1 MKIDSPSSIT
11 SREASI
17 RLEWISTR
25 ILPGVAVL
33 LLSIPL
39 CQWADSI
46 LPDDIVPVYV
56 IYMMSVTV
64 LWSTYMAVQY
74 AFVGIALTWKNKT
87 HACTNQTAT
96 NESTA
101 QKPVFLLEA
110 MPIINESENID
121 TICKVETIEEISEAE
136 VVEDVCV
143 AETEELTKE
152 NHASSTYQ
160 QGIDDF
166 YQSQAE
172 SQKKKLDTIHEYLLY
187 IMSPFVYEEDMDEFC
202 TDLLRFAMNHNYRP
216 EVEWKRYKTKLS
228 SFDVRHMVWSI
239 ATRLG
244 LGKGKVYS
252 NDDCACY
259 IERRF
264 ASLCVTASGEQEPD
278 CHIQQRPDSLRLPWE
293 RRTAVSYSFATG
305 WRERLK
311 LISLTNP
318 ASKHKHHITGHIRYK
333 TLVWLYCVYTFLVI
347 NLTQNTAKIS
357 TVIHYTYVFDVIK
370 IHFKNLF

>member
-25 ILPGVAVL
+25 ILPGVAVF

-39 CQWADSI
+39 CQWADSN
-46 LPDDIVPVYV
+46 LPDGIIPVSIIYLMIV
-56 IYMMSVTV
+56 II

-74 AFVGIALTWKNKT
+74 AFVGIA
-87 HACTNQTAT
+87 QTRKAKDKVT
-96 NESTA
+96 MENSNPHEEDGQA
-101 QKPVFLLEA
+101 PVFLLEA
-110 MPIINESENID
+110 MPIVAESNVNES
-121 TICKVETIEEISEAE
+121 ICDAE
-136 VVEDVCV
+136 VVEEIAEKTIATDSKVISEEANPDNEPSTVSV
-143 AETEELTKE
+143 AP
-152 NHASSTYQ
+152 ASSTYQ

-166 YQSQAE
+166 YQSQAA

-202 TDLLRFAMNHNYRP
+202 TDLLRFAMDHNYRP

-228 SFDVRHMVWSI
+228 SFDVRHLVWSI
-239 ATRLG
+239 AIRLG

-264 ASLCVTASGEQEPD
+264 ASLCVTASGEPLS
-278 CHIQQRPDSLRLPWE
+278 HSTLR
-293 RRTAVSYSFATG
+293 
-305 WRERLK
+305 
-311 LISLTNP
+311 
-318 ASKHKHHITGHIRYK
+318 
-333 TLVWLYCVYTFLVI
+333 
-347 NLTQNTAKIS
+347 NLTVTSNSDQ
-357 TVIHYTYVFDVIK
+357 IHCDIQGADGL
-370 IHFKNLF
+370 LFHIPSQLGIEKD

>member
-39 CQWADSI
+39 CQWADSN
-46 LPDDIVPVYV
+46 LPDGIVPVSIIYLMIV
-56 IYMMSVTV
+56 II
-64 LWSTYMAVQY
+64 LWSIYMAVQY
-74 AFVGIALTWKNKT
+74 AFVGIAQTRKT
-87 HACTNQTAT
+87 KDKASINNNNSHEEDVQA
-96 NESTA
+96 
-101 QKPVFLLEA
+101 PVFLLEA

-121 TICKVETIEEISEAE
+121 TICEVETSEEINETE
-136 VVEDVCV
+136 IVEDVC
-143 AETEELTKE
+143 AEDTEVLAKD
-152 NHASSTYQ
+152 NHASATYQ

-228 SFDVRHMVWSI
+228 SFYVRHLVWSI
-239 ATRLG
+239 AIRLG

-264 ASLCVTASGEQEPD
+264 ASLCVTASGEPLS
-278 CHIQQRPDSLRLPWE
+278 HSTLR
-293 RRTAVSYSFATG
+293 
-305 WRERLK
+305 
-311 LISLTNP
+311 
-318 ASKHKHHITGHIRYK
+318 
-333 TLVWLYCVYTFLVI
+333 
-347 NLTQNTAKIS
+347 NLTVTSNSDQ
-357 TVIHYTYVFDVIK
+357 IHCDIQGADGL
-370 IHFKNLF
+370 LFHIPSQLGLEKD

>member
-39 CQWADSI
+39 CQWVDSI
-46 LPDDIVPVYV
+46 LPDDVVPIGI

-64 LWSTYMAVQY
+64 LWSLYMAVQY
-74 AFVGIALTWKNKT
+74 AFVGIA
-87 HACTNQTAT
+87 QTRKAKDKVSID
-96 NESTA
+96 NNNPHEEDGQA
-101 QKPVFLLEA
+101 PVFLLEA
-110 MPIINESENID
+110 MPVYNESEI
-121 TICKVETIEEISEAE
+121 IEAACELENAEEVCEAE
-136 VVEDVCV
+136 VAEDVC
-143 AETEELTKE
+143 EEKTEELPKE

-166 YQSQAE
+166 YQIQAE
-172 SQKKKLDTIHEYLLY
+172 CQKKKLDTIHEYLLY
-187 IMSPFVYEEDMDEFC
+187 IMSPFIYEEDMDEFC
-202 TDLLRFAMNHNYRP
+202 TDLLRFAMDHNYRP

-228 SFDVRHMVWSI
+228 SFDVRHLVWSI
-239 ATRLG
+239 AIRLG

-264 ASLCVTASGEQEPD
+264 ASLCVTASGEPLS
-278 CHIQQRPDSLRLPWE
+278 HSTLR
-293 RRTAVSYSFATG
+293 
-305 WRERLK
+305 
-311 LISLTNP
+311 
-318 ASKHKHHITGHIRYK
+318 
-333 TLVWLYCVYTFLVI
+333 
-347 NLTQNTAKIS
+347 NLTVTSNSDQ
-357 TVIHYTYVFDVIK
+357 IHCDIQGADGL
-370 IHFKNLF
+370 LFHIPSQLGVEKG

>member
-39 CQWADSI
+39 CQWADSN
-46 LPDDIVPVYV
+46 LPDGIVPVSIIYLIIV
-56 IYMMSVTV
+56 II
-64 LWSTYMAVQY
+64 LWSMYLAVQY
-74 AFVGIALTWKNKT
+74 AFVGIA
-87 HACTNQTAT
+87 QTRKAKINAT
-96 NESTA
+96 TDNNNPHEEDVQT
-101 QKPVFLLEA
+101 PIFLLEA
-110 MPIINESENID
+110 MPMVAESNVNESVCD
-121 TICKVETIEEISEAE
+121 AE
-136 VVEDVCV
+136 VVEEIVEKTTVTDSKVISE
-143 AETEELTKE
+143 ETNPGNEPSTVSAAS
-152 NHASSTYQ
+152 ASSTYQ

-202 TDLLRFAMNHNYRP
+202 TDLLRFATDHNYRP

-228 SFDVRHMVWSI
+228 SFDVRHLVWSI
-239 ATRLG
+239 AIRLG

-264 ASLCVTASGEQEPD
+264 ASLCVTASGEPLS
-278 CHIQQRPDSLRLPWE
+278 HSTLR
-293 RRTAVSYSFATG
+293 
-305 WRERLK
+305 
-311 LISLTNP
+311 
-318 ASKHKHHITGHIRYK
+318 
-333 TLVWLYCVYTFLVI
+333 
-347 NLTQNTAKIS
+347 NLTVTSNSDQ
-357 TVIHYTYVFDVIK
+357 IHCDIQGADGL
-370 IHFKNLF
+370 LFHIPSQLGIEKG

>member
-74 AFVGIALTWKNKT
+74 AFVGIA
-87 HACTNQTAT
+87 QTRKAKDKVSID
-96 NESTA
+96 NSNSHEEDGQA
-101 QKPVFLLEA
+101 PVFLLEA
-110 MPIINESENID
+110 MPMVAESNGTESVCN
-121 TICKVETIEEISEAE
+121 AE
-136 VVEDVCV
+136 VVEEI
-143 AETEELTKE
+143 AEKTIATDSKVISEEA
-152 NHASSTYQ
+152 NHPDNEASTVSAASASSTYQ

-187 IMSPFVYEEDMDEFC
+187 IMSPFIYEEDMDEFC
-202 TDLLRFAMNHNYRP
+202 TDLLRFAMDHNYRP

-264 ASLCVTASGEQEPD
+264 ASLCVTASGEPLS
-278 CHIQQRPDSLRLPWE
+278 HNTLR
-293 RRTAVSYSFATG
+293 
-305 WRERLK
+305 
-311 LISLTNP
+311 
-318 ASKHKHHITGHIRYK
+318 
-333 TLVWLYCVYTFLVI
+333 
-347 NLTQNTAKIS
+347 NLTVTSNSDQ
-357 TVIHYTYVFDVIK
+357 IHCDYPGKDGL
-370 IHFKNLF
+370 LFHIPLQLGGEKG

>member
-39 CQWADSI
+39 CQWADSN
-46 LPDDIVPVYV
+46 LPNGIIPVSIIYLMIV
-56 IYMMSVTV
+56 IV
-64 LWSTYMAVQY
+64 LWSMYMAVQY
-74 AFVGIALTWKNKT
+74 AFVEIAQTKKAKINAT
-87 HACTNQTAT
+87 TNNSNPHEEDGQA
-96 NESTA
+96 
-101 QKPVFLLEA
+101 PVFLLEA
-110 MPIINESENID
+110 MPIVAESNVNES
-121 TICKVETIEEISEAE
+121 ICDAE
-136 VVEDVCV
+136 VVEEIAEKTIATDSKVISEEANPDNEPSTVSV
-143 AETEELTKE
+143 AP
-152 NHASSTYQ
+152 ASSTYQ

-202 TDLLRFAMNHNYRP
+202 TDLLRFAMDHNYRP

-228 SFDVRHMVWSI
+228 SFDVRHLVWSI
-239 ATRLG
+239 AIRLG

-264 ASLCVTASGEQEPD
+264 ASLCVTASGEPLS
-278 CHIQQRPDSLRLPWE
+278 HNTLR
-293 RRTAVSYSFATG
+293 
-305 WRERLK
+305 
-311 LISLTNP
+311 
-318 ASKHKHHITGHIRYK
+318 
-333 TLVWLYCVYTFLVI
+333 
-347 NLTQNTAKIS
+347 NLTVTSNSDQ
-357 TVIHYTYVFDVIK
+357 IHCDYPGKDGL
-370 IHFKNLF
+370 LFHIPSQLGCVCP

>member
-39 CQWADSI
+39 CQWADSN
-46 LPDDIVPVYV
+46 LPDGIVPVSIIYLMIV
-56 IYMMSVTV
+56 II

-74 AFVGIALTWKNKT
+74 AFVGIA
-87 HACTNQTAT
+87 QTRKAKDKVT
-96 NESTA
+96 MENSNPHKEDGQA
-101 QKPVFLLEA
+101 PFFLLEA
-110 MPIINESENID
+110 MPIVAESNVNES
-121 TICKVETIEEISEAE
+121 ICDAE
-136 VVEDVCV
+136 VVEEIAEKTIATDSKVISEEANPDNEPSTVSV
-143 AETEELTKE
+143 AP
-152 NHASSTYQ
+152 ASSTYQ

-166 YQSQAE
+166 YQSQAA

-202 TDLLRFAMNHNYRP
+202 TDLLKFATDHNYRP

-228 SFDVRHMVWSI
+228 SIDVRHLVWNI

-244 LGKGKVYS
+244 LGKGKIYS

-259 IERRF
+259 IECRF
-264 ASLCVTASGEQEPD
+264 ASSCKMANGEPLS
-278 CHIQQRPDSLRLPWE
+278 HNTLR
-293 RRTAVSYSFATG
+293 
-305 WRERLK
+305 
-311 LISLTNP
+311 
-318 ASKHKHHITGHIRYK
+318 
-333 TLVWLYCVYTFLVI
+333 
-347 NLTQNTAKIS
+347 NLTVTSNSDQ
-357 TVIHYTYVFDVIK
+357 IHCDYPGKDGL
-370 IHFKNLF
+370 LFHIPSQLGSSC

>member
-39 CQWADSI
+39 CQWADSN
-46 LPDDIVPVYV
+46 LPDDIVPVGI
-56 IYMMSVTV
+56 IYMMSVIV
-64 LWSTYMAVQY
+64 LWSMYMAVQY
-74 AFVGIALTWKNKT
+74 AFVGIAQTWKTKT
-87 HACTNQTAT
+87 HACNNQTAT
-96 NESTA
+96 DESTA
-101 QKPVFLLEA
+101 QKPVSLLEA
-110 MPIINESENID
+110 MPVVAASNVNESVCDAEM
-121 TICKVETIEEISEAE
+121 VEEIAEKTTVTDSKLISEEANP
-136 VVEDVCV
+136 D
-143 AETEELTKE
+143 KE
-152 NHASSTYQ
+152 PSTASTAPVSSTYQ

-202 TDLLRFAMNHNYRP
+202 TDLLRFAMDHNYRP

-228 SFDVRHMVWSI
+228 SFDVRHLVWSI
-239 ATRLG
+239 AIRLG

-264 ASLCVTASGEQEPD
+264 ASLCVTASGEPLS
-278 CHIQQRPDSLRLPWE
+278 HSTLR
-293 RRTAVSYSFATG
+293 
-305 WRERLK
+305 
-311 LISLTNP
+311 
-318 ASKHKHHITGHIRYK
+318 
-333 TLVWLYCVYTFLVI
+333 
-347 NLTQNTAKIS
+347 NLTVTSNSDQ
-357 TVIHYTYVFDVIK
+357 IHCDIQGADGL
-370 IHFKNLF
+370 LFHIPSQLGLEKD

>member
-11 SREASI
+11 PREASI

-39 CQWADSI
+39 SQWADSI

-74 AFVGIALTWKNKT
+74 AFVGIA
-87 HACTNQTAT
+87 QTRKAKDKVSIDNSNSHEEDGQT
-96 NESTA
+96 
-101 QKPVFLLEA
+101 PVFLLEA
-110 MPIINESENID
+110 MPIVAESNVNESVCD
-121 TICKVETIEEISEAE
+121 AE
-136 VVEDVCV
+136 VVEEIAEKTTITDSKVISEEVNPVNEPSTV
-143 AETEELTKE
+143 ATAP
-152 NHASSTYQ
+152 ASSTYQ

-172 SQKKKLDTIHEYLLY
+172 SQKRKLDTIHEYLLY

-202 TDLLRFAMNHNYRP
+202 TDLLRFAMDHNYRP

-228 SFDVRHMVWSI
+228 SFDVRHLVWSI
-239 ATRLG
+239 AIRLG

-264 ASLCVTASGEQEPD
+264 ASLCVTASGEPLS
-278 CHIQQRPDSLRLPWE
+278 HSTLR
-293 RRTAVSYSFATG
+293 
-305 WRERLK
+305 
-311 LISLTNP
+311 
-318 ASKHKHHITGHIRYK
+318 
-333 TLVWLYCVYTFLVI
+333 
-347 NLTQNTAKIS
+347 NLTVTSNSDQ
-357 TVIHYTYVFDVIK
+357 IHCDIQGEDGL
-370 IHFKNLF
+370 LFHIPSQLGVEKDRR

>member
-11 SREASI
+11 PREASI

-39 CQWADSI
+39 CQWADSN
-46 LPDDIVPVYV
+46 LPDGIVPVSIIYLMIV
-56 IYMMSVTV
+56 II
-64 LWSTYMAVQY
+64 LWSMYMAVQY
-74 AFVGIALTWKNKT
+74 AFVGMVQTRKT
-87 HACTNQTAT
+87 KDKVTMENSNPHEEDVQA
-96 NESTA
+96 
-101 QKPVFLLEA
+101 PVFLLEA
-110 MPIINESENID
+110 MPIVAESNVNES
-121 TICKVETIEEISEAE
+121 ICDAE
-136 VVEDVCV
+136 VVEEIAEKTIATDSKVISEEANPDNVPSTVSV
-143 AETEELTKE
+143 AP
-152 NHASSTYQ
+152 ASSTYQ

-202 TDLLRFAMNHNYRP
+202 TDLLRFAMDHNYRP

-228 SFDVRHMVWSI
+228 SFDVRHLVWSI
-239 ATRLG
+239 AIRLG

-264 ASLCVTASGEQEPD
+264 ASLCVTASGEPLS
-278 CHIQQRPDSLRLPWE
+278 HSTLR
-293 RRTAVSYSFATG
+293 
-305 WRERLK
+305 
-311 LISLTNP
+311 
-318 ASKHKHHITGHIRYK
+318 
-333 TLVWLYCVYTFLVI
+333 
-347 NLTQNTAKIS
+347 NLTVTSNSDQ
-357 TVIHYTYVFDVIK
+357 IHCDIQGADGL
-370 IHFKNLF
+370 LFHIPSQLGVEKD

>member
-74 AFVGIALTWKNKT
+74 AFVGIA
-87 HACTNQTAT
+87 QTRKAKDKVSIDNSNSHEEDGQT
-96 NESTA
+96 
-101 QKPVFLLEA
+101 PVFLLEA
-110 MPIINESENID
+110 MPIVAESNVNESVCD
-121 TICKVETIEEISEAE
+121 AE
-136 VVEDVCV
+136 VVEEIAEKTTITDSKVISEEVNPVNEPSTV
-143 AETEELTKE
+143 ATAP
-152 NHASSTYQ
+152 ASSTYQ

-172 SQKKKLDTIHEYLLY
+172 SQKRKLDTIHEYLLY
-187 IMSPFVYEEDMDEFC
+187 IMSPFIYEEDMDEFC
-202 TDLLRFAMNHNYRP
+202 TDLLRFAMDHNYRP

-228 SFDVRHMVWSI
+228 SFDVRHLVWSI
-239 ATRLG
+239 AIRLG

-264 ASLCVTASGEQEPD
+264 ASLCVTASGEPLS
-278 CHIQQRPDSLRLPWE
+278 HSTLR
-293 RRTAVSYSFATG
+293 
-305 WRERLK
+305 
-311 LISLTNP
+311 
-318 ASKHKHHITGHIRYK
+318 
-333 TLVWLYCVYTFLVI
+333 
-347 NLTQNTAKIS
+347 NLTVTSNSDQ
-357 TVIHYTYVFDVIK
+357 IHCDIQGEDGL
-370 IHFKNLF
+370 LFHIPSQLGVEKDRR

>member
-11 SREASI
+11 SRDASI

-74 AFVGIALTWKNKT
+74 AFVGIA
-87 HACTNQTAT
+87 QTRKAKDKVSIDNSNSHEEDGQT
-96 NESTA
+96 
-101 QKPVFLLEA
+101 PVFLLEA
-110 MPIINESENID
+110 MPIVAESNVNESVCD
-121 TICKVETIEEISEAE
+121 AE
-136 VVEDVCV
+136 VVEEIAEKTTITDSMVISEEVNPVNEPSTV
-143 AETEELTKE
+143 ATAP
-152 NHASSTYQ
+152 ASSTYQ

-172 SQKKKLDTIHEYLLY
+172 SQKRKLDTIHEYLLY

-202 TDLLRFAMNHNYRP
+202 TDLLRFAMDHNYRP

-264 ASLCVTASGEQEPD
+264 ASLCVTASGEPLS
-278 CHIQQRPDSLRLPWE
+278 HNTLR
-293 RRTAVSYSFATG
+293 
-305 WRERLK
+305 
-311 LISLTNP
+311 
-318 ASKHKHHITGHIRYK
+318 
-333 TLVWLYCVYTFLVI
+333 
-347 NLTQNTAKIS
+347 NLTVTSNSDQ
-357 TVIHYTYVFDVIK
+357 IHCDYPGKDGL
-370 IHFKNLF
+370 LFHIPLQLGGEKG

>member
-39 CQWADSI
+39 CQWADSN
-46 LPDDIVPVYV
+46 LPDGIVPVSIIYLIIV
-56 IYMMSVTV
+56 II
-64 LWSTYMAVQY
+64 LWSMYLAVQY
-74 AFVGIALTWKNKT
+74 AFVGIAQTRKNKT
-87 HACTNQTAT
+87 HACNNQTAT

-110 MPIINESENID
+110 MPMVAESNVNESVCD
-121 TICKVETIEEISEAE
+121 AE
-136 VVEDVCV
+136 VVEEIVEKTTVKDSKVIS
-143 AETEELTKE
+143 EEANPDNEPSTVSAAS
-152 NHASSTYQ
+152 ASSTYQ

-202 TDLLRFAMNHNYRP
+202 TDLLRFAMDHNYRP
-216 EVEWKRYKTKLS
+216 EVEWKRFKTRLS
-228 SFDVRHMVWSI
+228 SFDVRHLVWSI
-239 ATRLG
+239 AIRLG

-264 ASLCVTASGEQEPD
+264 ASLCVTGSGEPLS
-278 CHIQQRPDSLRLPWE
+278 HSTLR
-293 RRTAVSYSFATG
+293 
-305 WRERLK
+305 
-311 LISLTNP
+311 
-318 ASKHKHHITGHIRYK
+318 
-333 TLVWLYCVYTFLVI
+333 
-347 NLTQNTAKIS
+347 NLTVTSNSDQ
-357 TVIHYTYVFDVIK
+357 IHCDIQGADGL
-370 IHFKNLF
+370 LFHIPSQLGIEKD

>member
-74 AFVGIALTWKNKT
+74 AFVGIA
-87 HACTNQTAT
+87 QTRKAKDKVSIDNSNFHEEDGQT
-96 NESTA
+96 
-101 QKPVFLLEA
+101 PVFLLEA
-110 MPIINESENID
+110 MPIVAESNVNESLCD
-121 TICKVETIEEISEAE
+121 AE
-136 VVEDVCV
+136 VVEEIAEKTTITDSKVISEEVNPVNEPSTV
-143 AETEELTKE
+143 ATAP
-152 NHASSTYQ
+152 ASSTYQ

-172 SQKKKLDTIHEYLLY
+172 NQKKKLDTIHEYLLY
-187 IMSPFVYEEDMDEFC
+187 IMSPFVYEEDMDDFC
-202 TDLLRFAMNHNYRP
+202 TDLLRFAMDHNYRP
-216 EVEWKRYKTKLS
+216 KVEWKRFKTKLS
-228 SFDVRHMVWSI
+228 SFDVRHLVWSI
-239 ATRLG
+239 AIRLG

-264 ASLCVTASGEQEPD
+264 ASLCVTASGEPLLF
-278 CHIQQRPDSLRLPWE
+278 HIPSQLGVD
-293 RRTAVSYSFATG
+293 
-305 WRERLK
+305 K
-311 LISLTNP
+311 
-318 ASKHKHHITGHIRYK
+318 
-333 TLVWLYCVYTFLVI
+333 
-347 NLTQNTAKIS
+347 
-357 TVIHYTYVFDVIK
+357 D
-370 IHFKNLF
+370 

>member
-1 MKIDSPSSIT
+1 MYKNLLNFAARFLKQRTITHKDNENRFSIFNHFTGGIHPTRMDLHKNTAGSCSSSSFNSTLPMGRLKSSQWHCSCLYHLHDDCNSPMVNVYG
-11 SREASI
+11 
-17 RLEWISTR
+17 STVCFR
-25 ILPGVAVL
+25 GN
-33 LLSIPL
+33 S
-39 CQWADSI
+39 AD
-46 LPDDIVPVYV
+46 VE
-56 IYMMSVTV
+56 
-64 LWSTYMAVQY
+64 
-74 AFVGIALTWKNKT
+74 NKT
-87 HACTNQTAT
+87 HACNNQTAT

-110 MPIINESENID
+110 IPVYNESEGID
-121 TICKVETIEEISEAE
+121 TACEAETAEEISETE
-136 VVEDVCV
+136 VIEEAYM
-143 AETEELTKE
+143 AETGELAKD
-152 NHASSTYQ
+152 NHISVTYQ

-202 TDLLRFAMNHNYRP
+202 TDLLRFAMDHNYRP

-264 ASLCVTASGEQEPD
+264 ASLCVTASGEPLS
-278 CHIQQRPDSLRLPWE
+278 HNTLR
-293 RRTAVSYSFATG
+293 
-305 WRERLK
+305 
-311 LISLTNP
+311 
-318 ASKHKHHITGHIRYK
+318 
-333 TLVWLYCVYTFLVI
+333 
-347 NLTQNTAKIS
+347 NLTVTSNSDQ
-357 TVIHYTYVFDVIK
+357 IHCDYPGKDGL
-370 IHFKNLF
+370 LFHIPLQLGGEKG

>member
-39 CQWADSI
+39 CQWADSN
-46 LPDDIVPVYV
+46 LPDGIIPVSIIYLMIV
-56 IYMMSVTV
+56 II
-64 LWSTYMAVQY
+64 LWSMYMAVQY
-74 AFVGIALTWKNKT
+74 AFVGIA
-87 HACTNQTAT
+87 QTRKAKDKASIDNSNSHEEDGQT
-96 NESTA
+96 
-101 QKPVFLLEA
+101 PVFLLEA
-110 MPIINESENID
+110 KPFSNEPEDINPVGY
-121 TICKVETIEEISEAE
+121 VETFSNNITETEVAEEIAVTDNKVISEE
-136 VVEDVCV
+136 VSPDNEQSTVP
-143 AETEELTKE
+143 TTP
-152 NHASSTYQ
+152 ASATYQ

-187 IMSPFVYEEDMDEFC
+187 IMSPFIYEEDMDEFC
-202 TDLLRFAMNHNYRP
+202 TDLLRFAMDHNYRP

-264 ASLCVTASGEQEPD
+264 ASLCVTASGEPLS
-278 CHIQQRPDSLRLPWE
+278 HNTLR
-293 RRTAVSYSFATG
+293 
-305 WRERLK
+305 
-311 LISLTNP
+311 
-318 ASKHKHHITGHIRYK
+318 
-333 TLVWLYCVYTFLVI
+333 
-347 NLTQNTAKIS
+347 NLTVTSNSDQ
-357 TVIHYTYVFDVIK
+357 IHCDYPGKDGL
-370 IHFKNLF
+370 LFHIPLQLGGEKG

>member
-39 CQWADSI
+39 CQWADSN
-46 LPDDIVPVYV
+46 LPDGIIPVSIIYLMIV
-56 IYMMSVTV
+56 II
-64 LWSTYMAVQY
+64 LWSMYMAVQY
-74 AFVGIALTWKNKT
+74 AFVGIAQTWKNKT
-87 HACTNQTAT
+87 HACNNQTAT

-110 MPIINESENID
+110 MPIVAESNVNESVCN
-121 TICKVETIEEISEAE
+121 AE
-136 VVEDVCV
+136 VVEEIAEKTIATDSKVILEEANPDNEPSTV
-143 AETEELTKE
+143 ATAS
-152 NHASSTYQ
+152 ASSTYQ

-202 TDLLRFAMNHNYRP
+202 TDLLRFAMDHNYRP

-228 SFDVRHMVWSI
+228 SFDVRHLVWSI
-239 ATRLG
+239 AIRLG

-264 ASLCVTASGEQEPD
+264 ASLCVTASGEPLS
-278 CHIQQRPDSLRLPWE
+278 HSTLR
-293 RRTAVSYSFATG
+293 
-305 WRERLK
+305 
-311 LISLTNP
+311 
-318 ASKHKHHITGHIRYK
+318 
-333 TLVWLYCVYTFLVI
+333 
-347 NLTQNTAKIS
+347 NLTVTSNSDQ
-357 TVIHYTYVFDVIK
+357 IHCDIQGADGL
-370 IHFKNLF
+370 LFHIPSQLGLEKG